1 MAAGAVCALI
11 PAAGRGVRFGGSDNK
26 VFVPLLGRPLLAWTL
41 DAFALCDA
49 IEAKRGVGAI
59 GMLSGGFLRHDLEVS
74 GCVAVYRGPAD
85 LLAHYDETVRLRA

>member
-1 MAAGAVCALI
+1 MC
-11 PAAGRGVRFGGSDNK
+11 
-26 VFVPLLGRPLLAWTL
+26 LLSEAMEEGDYESRTPQKAIMVG
-41 DAFALCDA
+41 DALCDA